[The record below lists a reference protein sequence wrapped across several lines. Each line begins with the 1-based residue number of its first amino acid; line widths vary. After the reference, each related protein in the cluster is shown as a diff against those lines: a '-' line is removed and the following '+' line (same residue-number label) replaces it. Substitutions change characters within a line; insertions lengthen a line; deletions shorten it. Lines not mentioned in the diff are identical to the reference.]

1 MQKIKIFL
9 VFLFIGAVN
18 ISCQETEKLPERLSN
33 SLLYIE
39 AKDEV
44 GTGTGRYTEIVSFDL
59 ETNKE
64 HYLTNDIFY
73 DRYPSYSSIY
83 NSIVFESKRSN
94 PGIAGLSASS
104 AIYMLK
110 LEDGSIN
117 KLDMYKSITGKWLS
131 EQRNPSFNKEGNIVS
146 FMKYSDD
153 INSDDYILLLYYLEK
168 DSLEVLKDDL
178 EGANKFIWSK
188 DDEKIFYDFYHSKTR
203 RFPVPEQSINSVN
216 VLDKITRKII
226 IADTNYNELGDVDN
240 DKLLYVFYKSRYE
253 RHPVLRI
260 LDLESLTDIYTLN
273 MYELGFKQIKRPVF
287 ANDETVYFIGNPI
300 EFEGALGDDIY
311 KLNLKT
317 NEITRITNTELMKED
332 LVYIK

>member
-1 MQKIKIFL
+1 MQKIEMMLMFL
-9 VFLFIGAVN
+9 LLGAVN
-18 ISCQETEKLPERLSN
+18 ISCQETEKLPEKLSN

-44 GTGTGRYTEIVSFDL
+44 GTGTGRYTEIVSYDL
-59 ETNKE
+59 KSNKE

-117 KLDMYKSITGKWLS
+117 KLDLYKGPAGVGLK
-131 EQRNPSFNKEGNIVS
+131 EQHLPSFNKGGNIVS
-146 FMKYSDD
+146 FMKYND
-153 INSDDYILLLYYLEK
+153 NTTRDYSLILYYLEK
-168 DSLEVLKDDL
+168 DSLEFLKNDV
-178 EGANKFIWSK
+178 EHGKKFIWSP
-188 DDEKIFYDFYHSKTR
+188 DDEKIFYDYYHSKTL
-203 RFPVPEQSINSVN
+203 RFPVPEQSINSVD

-226 IADTNYNELGDVDN
+226 IADTNYNELGDVGN
-240 DKLLYVFYKSRYE
+240 DKLLYVFYKSRFE

-260 LDLESLTDIYTLN
+260 LDLESLTDVYTLN

-317 NEITRITNTELMKED
+317 DEITRITNTELMKED